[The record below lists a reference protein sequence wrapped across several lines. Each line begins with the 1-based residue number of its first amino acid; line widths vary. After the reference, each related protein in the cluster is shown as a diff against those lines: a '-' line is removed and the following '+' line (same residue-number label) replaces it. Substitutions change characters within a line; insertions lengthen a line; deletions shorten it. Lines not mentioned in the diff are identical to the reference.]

1 MPGRRSSYKPLNP
14 TGKNFE
20 KTTQD
25 NVDRIFQI
33 LNRLEYRQDQLENQ
47 YNNLLII
54 IGTLSDEAR
63 VMALMMMD
71 DD

>member
-1 MPGRRSSYKPLNP
+1 MGSRTSYKPLIP
-14 TGKNFE
+14 TTGTFK
-20 KTTQD
+20 KTTKD
-25 NVDRIFQI
+25 NIDRIFQI
-33 LNRLEYRQDQLENQ
+33 LNRLEYRHDQLEAL
-47 YNNLLII
+47 YNSLLII